1 MKDLGGEGFRG
12 SKYIILVTTEAERL
26 SREAKPLRDNA
37 YPGPNHRVSLRGRGP
52 LRDTPPTN
60 SPEAAAAILLG
71 GSGDS
76 APKRKSLS

>member
-1 MKDLGGEGFRG
+1 MKVVEGSEG
-12 SKYIILVTTEAERL
+12 VNTSTNEAERL

-37 YPGPNHRVSLRGRGP
+37 YPGPNHRVSLGGRGP
-52 LRDTPPTN
+52 LRDTPPT
-60 SPEAAAAILLG
+60 SSQEAAAAILLG